1 MYNIIDRIL
10 ILYTTMLYK
19 ELCMPISL
27 YYENRKRE
35 STNVALYTDR
45 NFRQEVIFIV
55 FKSIL
60 N

>member
-1 MYNIIDRIL
+1 
-10 ILYTTMLYK
+10 MLYK